1 MTPIYNKHPK
11 SNLTFCDL
19 IFYLFDDGSNYLQ
32 WQDVER
38 RILESLNIPEEG
50 LVGVLNLNMIL
61 SLFDDKSPI
70 IANAK
75 TLFCLH

>member
-1 MTPIYNKHPK
+1 MI
-11 SNLTFCDL
+11 FC
-19 IFYLFDDGSNYLQ
+19 LFDDGSNYLQ